1 MKNLVNVVE
10 AIIFAAGS
18 PIERKEILAS
28 LPDDVTKRNLNDA
41 ISELEQKYSGECGIR
56 LEVFDDKV
64 QFATNSEYGEI
75 VAQVLQPVKEKE
87 LSKILIEVLSII
99 AYKQPITRSEIE
111 EIRGVSPDYAISVL
125 LKTDLIK
132 SVGIKQAPGKPI
144 LYGTTDEFLKKFE
157 LHTIDELP
165 DYGEVLK
172 HLVEFGNYNVQ
183 SEGLYREVELADD
196 FDDKAP
202 MTSSQMQQED
212 ELDAMMKDDLDFL
225 KGEKFESYEC
235 DLSDEELAKL
245 DEQFTNEENED
256 IVDEEDDDDNI
267 VV

>member
-1 MKNLVNVVE
+1 MKNLINIVE

-18 PIERKEILAS
+18 PIERKDILAS
-28 LPDDVTKRNLNDA
+28 LPEDVTKRNLNDA
-41 ISELEQKYSGECGIR
+41 ITELEQKYSGECGIR
-56 LEVFDDKV
+56 LEVFNDKV
-64 QFATNSEYGEI
+64 QFSTNSEYGEI
-75 VAQVLQPVKEKE
+75 VAKVLQPVKEKE

-196 FDDKAP
+196 FEDQKVQP
-202 MTSSQMQQED
+202 TSSQMQQED
-212 ELDAMMKDDLDFL
+212 EFDAMMKDDLDFL
-225 KGEKFESYEC
+225 QGEKFESYES
-235 DLSDEELAKL
+235 DLSDEDLQKF
-245 DEQFTNEENED
+245 DEKFSQENED
-256 IVDEEDDDDNI
+256 IEEDDDDNI
-267 VV
+267 IV